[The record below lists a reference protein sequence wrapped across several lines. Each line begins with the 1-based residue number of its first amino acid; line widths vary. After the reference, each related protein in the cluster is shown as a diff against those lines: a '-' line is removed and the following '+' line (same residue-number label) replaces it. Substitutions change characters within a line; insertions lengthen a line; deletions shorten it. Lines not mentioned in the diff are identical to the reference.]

1 MRWHFCQ
8 LLPSSFTH
16 TCYIWLIK
24 CKPFLLLSKN
34 TFLVLILV
42 ELFAEQYRA
51 FQALQQDGAAGAA
64 DGRGG
69 DGHQRDPGGD
79 QQHTGASTILQIV

>member
-16 TCYIWLIK
+16 TFYIWLIK

-34 TFLVLILV
+34 TLLLRILV

-51 FQALQQDGAAGAA
+51 FQALQQDGAAGAV
-64 DGRGG
+64 DGGGG
-69 DGHQRDPGGD
+69 DRHQRDPCSD
-79 QQHTGASTILQIV
+79 QQHTGAAEQKRT